1 MDKTITAFA
10 ALSQKT
16 RVDVLRLLVQRGE
29 RGMLAGEVSD
39 HLNVKQN
46 TMSTN
51 LGILSRAGLIRS
63 ERSGREI
70 RYFADYS
77 GIRHVVGFLM
87 EDCCGG
93 SPELCEPVFDEVIR
107 EPVLDQALHEA
118 C

>member
-1 MDKTITAFA
+1 MRMDKSITAFA

-16 RVDVLRLLVQRGE
+16 RLEVLRLLIQRGE

-39 HLNVKQN
+39 YLDVKQN

-77 GIRHVVGFLM
+77 GIRHIVGFLM

-93 SPELCEPVFDEVIR
+93 NPELCEPI
-107 EPVLDQALHEA
+107 LDQVICEA

>member
-1 MDKTITAFA
+1 MDKSITAFA

-16 RVDVLRLLVQRGE
+16 RLEVLRLLIQRGE

-39 HLNVKQN
+39 YLDVKQN

-51 LGILSRAGLIRS
+51 LGILARAGLIRS
-63 ERSGREI
+63 ERNGREI

-77 GIRHVVGFLM
+77 GIRHLVGFLM

-93 SPELCEPVFDEVIR
+93 NPELCEPI
-107 EPVLDQALHEA
+107 LDQVICEA